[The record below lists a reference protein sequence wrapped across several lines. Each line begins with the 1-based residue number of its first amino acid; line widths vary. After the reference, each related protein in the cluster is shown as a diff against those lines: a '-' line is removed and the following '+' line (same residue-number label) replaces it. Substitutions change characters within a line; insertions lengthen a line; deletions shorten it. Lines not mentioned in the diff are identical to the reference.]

1 MLQYHGGDIMLNDTI
16 AAISTALSEG
26 AISIVRVSGDDA
38 IEVVNQCCSIDLT
51 KSPSHTIRY
60 ATFQDPHT
68 HEILDEVLIS
78 VFKAPKTYT
87 REDLVEINCHGGV
100 YITRKILS
108 ILLACG
114 ARLANPGEFTQR
126 AFLNGRID
134 LTQAEAVNDMIR
146 ANSSTN
152 AKMAISG
159 IRGSVKKLL
168 DPLIEDLLN
177 IIAVIE
183 VNIDYPEYDDVEML
197 TNERVLPM
205 SLSWLH
211 QINEILKKSESGQL
225 LKAGIKTAIVG
236 KPNVGKSSLLNAL
249 LEEDK
254 AIVSDI
260 AGTTRDLVEGHIQL
274 GQIHLNLIDTAGIRD
289 TLDTVEKIGIERSKK
304 AIEEAELVIV
314 VLDATSEIDEQDQ
327 LLLDMTADKKR
338 IIVYNKSDLAE
349 KEGLSISAAKGELD
363 DLIHEIESY
372 YEQELISIQNP
383 ILNNERQI
391 GCLMK
396 ARNSMN
402 AAIESLENGIELD
415 MVTIDLQDAY
425 TQLKE
430 ILGEVSRDDLLDT
443 LFSNFCLGK

>member
-1 MLQYHGGDIMLNDTI
+1 MK
-16 AAISTALSEG
+16 
-26 AISIVRVSGDDA
+26 SGFVG
-38 IEVVNQCCSIDLT
+38 II
-51 KSPSHTIRY
+51 
-60 ATFQDPHT
+60 
-68 HEILDEVLIS
+68 
-78 VFKAPKTYT
+78 
-87 REDLVEINCHGGV
+87 G
-100 YITRKILS
+100 
-108 ILLACG
+108 
-114 ARLANPGEFTQR
+114 R
-126 AFLNGRID
+126 A
-134 LTQAEAVNDMIR
+134 
-146 ANSSTN
+146 
-152 AKMAISG
+152 
-159 IRGSVKKLL
+159 
-168 DPLIEDLLN
+168 
-177 IIAVIE
+177 
-183 VNIDYPEYDDVEML
+183 
-197 TNERVLPM
+197 
-205 SLSWLH
+205 
-211 QINEILKKSESGQL
+211 
-225 LKAGIKTAIVG
+225 
-236 KPNVGKSSLLNAL
+236 NVGKSSLLNAL

>member
-1 MLQYHGGDIMLNDTI
+1 MLNDTI

-26 AISIVRVSGDDA
+26 AISIVRISGDDA
-38 IEVVNQCCSIDLT
+38 IDIVNKISKKDLT
-51 KSPSHTIRY
+51 KCESHTIHF
-60 ATFQDPHT
+60 TTIIDPHT
-68 HEILDEVLIS
+68 KEVLDEVLIS

-87 REDLVEINCHGGV
+87 KEDLVEINCHGGT

-108 ILLACG
+108 ILLGCG

-134 LTQAEAVNDMIR
+134 LTQAEAVNDMII
-146 ANSSTN
+146 ANNSTN

-168 DPLIEDLLN
+168 EPLITNLLD
-177 IIAVIE
+177 IIAIIE

-197 TNERVLPM
+197 TDERVLPM
-205 SLSWLH
+205 AKEWLK
-211 QINEILKKSESGQL
+211 QINDILKKSESGQL
-225 LKAGIKTAIVG
+225 MKAGIKTAIVG

-274 GQIHLNLIDTAGIRD
+274 GNIHLNLIDTAGIRD
-289 TLDTVEKIGIERSKK
+289 TEDVVEKIGIDRSKK
-304 AIEEAELVIV
+304 AIDEAQLIIL
-314 VLDATSEIDEQDQ
+314 VLDATRELDEEDEELLKLTQDKQ
-327 LLLDMTADKKR
+327 R
-338 IIVYNKSDLAE
+338 IIVYNKTDVVS
-349 KEGLSISAAKGELD
+349 KKGISISAIEGNIDELVK
-363 DLIHEIESY
+363 EIESLY
-372 YEQELISIQNP
+372 QQDIIRIQEPL
-383 ILNNERQI
+383 LNNERQI
-391 GCLMK
+391 ACLLRAK
-396 ARNSMN
+396 NSMLS
-402 AAIESLENGIELD
+402 AIQALNDGIELD

-425 TQLKE
+425 TSLKE
-430 ILGEVSRDDLLDT
+430 ILGEVSREDLLDT

>member
-1 MLQYHGGDIMLNDTI
+1 
-16 AAISTALSEG
+16 
-26 AISIVRVSGDDA
+26 
-38 IEVVNQCCSIDLT
+38 
-51 KSPSHTIRY
+51 
-60 ATFQDPHT
+60 
-68 HEILDEVLIS
+68 
-78 VFKAPKTYT
+78 
-87 REDLVEINCHGGV
+87 
-100 YITRKILS
+100 
-108 ILLACG
+108 
-114 ARLANPGEFTQR
+114 
-126 AFLNGRID
+126 
-134 LTQAEAVNDMIR
+134 MIR

-205 SLSWLH
+205 SLSWLN